1 MVNVEQITSTLAKL
15 PDQALQRYAMMHKD
29 DPYIMSLAVSESKRR
44 KEMRSAGQGQM
55 QPQPK
60 VVDQM
65 VAEMA
70 PQPMPAM
77 PEEQGIGALPAA
89 AQMNF
94 ADGGITGY
102 AGGGEVERYS
112 GQYGSLTGGDVFAQL
127 DKQKADRLNQL
138 NSQLAVIEPQ
148 LRAAASSGDQ
158 MSIQTYAQQA
168 QAIRDQI
175 NAVREE
181 SGNRAKTVEGLAAA
195 SSVPSAASAA
205 PTAAQSAPV
214 YDLPKGARGELN
226 AAENRIIQSQV
237 PPPPPPPAPRA
248 KIPSAA
254 SVPAPKAEGLEDMQK
269 RLMADVNKDQEG
281 LAGKRQGIVDE
292 TKALRDKKLSDYEA
306 ELEKRG
312 DVFKGREERIGKQ
325 EKNLEGMGD
334 KYLGLALLQA
344 GAAMMTTPGG
354 IGAALGKGVQVGSE
368 RYAMGMEKIN
378 AAQEKFAEARD
389 KLDELRINR
398 EDLTSA
404 ERRKLKGEADGAELE
419 GKKFIYDGAVSDLGI
434 KRKDVDSL
442 FGALAREQQSKAE
455 IASRDRATAQSAANA
470 KAQLEATLSDP
481 QRLAFQGYLAKTVTP
496 ENPKGDPAKAYET
509 WKAATAANQRV
520 DLSALANLKKDYKE
534 MADFGATPAE
544 RAEGKRMLDLVNAQ
558 ISSLSG
564 MGGGA
569 GGFGAPPPDAV
580 RLKKPGG

>member
-65 VAEMA
+65 VAQMA
-70 PQPMPAM
+70 PQQPMPAM

-102 AGGGEVERYS
+102 AGGGEVERYN
-112 GQYGSLTGGDVFAQL
+112 GEQRSLTGGQIYSDGGGQYYAEPLTVEELGATDPWAALKRFSDWAG
-127 DKQKADRLNQL
+127 RN
-138 NSQLAVIEPQ
+138 IEPDSETG
-148 LRAAASSGDQ
+148 RPASKKAA
-158 MSIQTYAQQA
+158 
-168 QAIRDQI
+168 
-175 NAVREE
+175 
-181 SGNRAKTVEGLAAA
+181 
-195 SSVPSAASAA
+195 PSAADGA

-214 YDLPKGARGELN
+214 YDMPKGARGALN

-248 KIPSAA
+248 QIPSAA
-254 SVPAPKAEGLEDMQK
+254 SVPAPKAEGLEAMQK
-269 RLMADVNKDQEG
+269 RLMAEINEKQEG
-281 LAGKRQGIVDE
+281 LAEKRQGIVDE

-564 MGGGA
+564 MGGA
-569 GGFGAPPPDAV
+569 GTGAPPPGAV
-580 RLKKPGG
+580 RLKTPGG